1 MNVKSEKK
9 SLLSLE
15 SVLSATGGKVLHDK
29 KGCSFYF
36 DDVQTDSRNVRKN
49 SLFVPLVG
57 NFQDGHK
64 FVSESVK
71 KGAGVVFIN
80 RSEYEKNPEVYDKIS
95 LENENVF
102 IILVENTLYAL
113 QNAAEYYV
121 GQFPSL
127 IKVAVTGSSGKTT
140 TKEMIVSILKQKYNV
155 VYTQGNFN
163 SETGLPLS
171 VFKIRKEHE
180 VGVFE
185 MGMNRENEI
194 QEISKVLKPNF
205 AVITNI
211 GTAHIGILKSRE
223 NIAREKRKIFDYI
236 DENGTAFIPYND
248 DFKDFLS
255 ENVKGKIEYFGFGY
269 ENSSNGIKF
278 LRDRNLGGTDFL
290 LNGTEI
296 NLKIPGKYNL
306 EDAFAACLV
315 GKTLGVSECEIKN
328 ALENFSNQ
336 SSRMEIFDLQLSSGK
351 SVKIIKDCYNANFES
366 MMSVLNLVEKTSVS
380 SRKICVLGDMLE
392 LGEKSEEIHRKI
404 ARYLDASCFDFVILI
419 GKMMALSSEEISEK
433 SERKLLVFNC
443 SDENSL
449 SEARKNAAE
458 EILKYAEKD
467 DLILFK
473 GSHAMQLEEI
483 LLRIEK
489 NDLEEKH
496 GLV

>member
-15 SVLSATGGKVLHDK
+15 SVLSATSGKVLHDK
-29 KGCSFYF
+29 KGSSFYF

-64 FVSESVK
+64 FVGESVK
-71 KGAGVVFIN
+71 KGAGVVFVN
-80 RSEYEKNPEVYDKIS
+80 RNEYEKNPEVYDKIS
-95 LENENVF
+95 FENENVF
-102 IILVENTLYAL
+102 IILVENTLSAL
-113 QNAAEYYV
+113 QNAAECYV
-121 GQFPSL
+121 EKFPSL

-140 TKEMIVSILKQKYNV
+140 TKEMIVSVLKQKYNV

-171 VFKIRKEHE
+171 VFKIRDENE

-236 DENGTAFIPYND
+236 DKNGTAFIPFND

-269 ENSSNGIKF
+269 ETEANGIKF
-278 LRDRNLGGTDFL
+278 LHDKNLGGTDFL

-296 NLKIPGKYNL
+296 SLKIPGKYNY
-306 EDAFAACLV
+306 EDALASCLV
-315 GKTLGVSECEIKN
+315 GKTLGVSDFEIKN

-336 SSRMEIFDLQLSSGK
+336 ASRMEIVDSVLSCGTP
-351 SVKIIKDCYNANFES
+351 VKIIKDCYNANFES

-380 SRKICVLGDMLE
+380 ARKICVLADMLE

-404 ARYLDASCFDFVILI
+404 GKYLEVSCFNFVILV
-419 GKMMALSSEEISEK
+419 GKMMAVAGEEISEK
-433 SERKLLVFNC
+433 SERKVLVLKC
-443 SDENSL
+443 DDKSSI
-449 SEARKNAAE
+449 SEARRKAAE

-467 DLILFK
+467 DVILFK
-473 GSHAMQLEEI
+473 GSRGMKLEEI
-483 LLRIEK
+483 IALIEK
-489 NDLEEKH
+489 NNLEEKN
-496 GLV
+496 GIV